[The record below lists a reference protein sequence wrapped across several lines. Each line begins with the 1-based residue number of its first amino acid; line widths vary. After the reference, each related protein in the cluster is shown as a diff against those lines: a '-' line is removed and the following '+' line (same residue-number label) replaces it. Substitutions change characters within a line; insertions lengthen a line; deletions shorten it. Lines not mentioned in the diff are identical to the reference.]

1 MWYQNEKVIIDWYF
15 YWLTQCEIGMWLSST
30 VLRVMRWKDWRI
42 QLINVHVGCLSAT
55 VRTILNFAISSS
67 CTRPAS
73 FTSINVPCLTKSYFA
88 YQWVL
93 TDPCSGCEIFLGF
106 LFLLDPLVLK
116 FYVRN
121 IHLVLFKFMSS

>member
-1 MWYQNEKVIIDWYF
+1 MWYRNEKVIIVEWYF
-15 YWLTQCEIGMWLSST
+15 YWSTQFDIGMRLSST

-55 VRTILNFAISSS
+55 VQTLLNFAISSS

-93 TDPCSGCEIFLGF
+93 TDPCGGCEIFLMFFVSSG
-106 LFLLDPLVLK
+106 PPCVQVLCK
-116 FYVRN
+116 KY
-121 IHLVLFKFMSS
+121 SSCSF